1 MYGGNW
7 WHCFHIMA
15 TLDWNKL
22 ILTTNFLIYYF
33 FLSWRNSL
41 SPSVQPNH
49 TYFSQK
55 HKTQN
60 VNWKFSQ
67 HSHKQFYVLLNTNQI
82 KLYTYPDLLKENPL
96 LRKFLNSE
104 STAYFLDENF
114 YHTHILLFSTTIF
127 AAIVIKA
134 AKYSTYYII
143 HNSYEIA
150 TKNSIISTEKFK
162 VILPGW

>member
-1 MYGGNW
+1 MQ
-7 WHCFHIMA
+7 
-15 TLDWNKL
+15 TES
-22 ILTTNFLIYYF
+22 LTN
-33 FLSWRNSL
+33 NSR
-41 SPSVQPNH
+41 
-49 TYFSQK
+49 
-55 HKTQN
+55 
-60 VNWKFSQ
+60 
-67 HSHKQFYVLLNTNQI
+67 KQFYVLLNTNQI

-162 VILPGW
+162 VILPGWQCLEEQCIFPHNLLVLKVLKTAATESYIYRPCGKT